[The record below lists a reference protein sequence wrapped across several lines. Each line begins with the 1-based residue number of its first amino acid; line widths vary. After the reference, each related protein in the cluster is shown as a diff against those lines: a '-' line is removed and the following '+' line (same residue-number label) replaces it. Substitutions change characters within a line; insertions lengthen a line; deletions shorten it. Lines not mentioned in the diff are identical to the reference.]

1 MRAESQE
8 DVSIGPCGA
17 AEGGLGLEWD
27 GGMWWET
34 HELWHEPDLLSE
46 LVSAGSAMTEGKR

>member
-1 MRAESQE
+1 MMRAESQG

-17 AEGGLGLEWD
+17 AEGGLGLKWN

-34 HELWHEPDLLSE
+34 HEL
-46 LVSAGSAMTEGKR
+46 